1 MVTTRPSALGAPLR
15 TPQGHPQDR
24 PQGTG
29 RGRPGDSASGAGNRA
44 APSSAG
50 TAAPVARDRMYALDA
65 LRFAAAVGVVLYHFT
80 ARWHRGWGEA
90 PGEVFPVLGH
100 VSTYFA
106 LAPELF
112 FVVSGFVILWTAWGR
127 SVPAVA
133 ASRLARIY
141 PAYWAA
147 LALTSGLLLFLWRDG
162 KQISWGEVAVN
173 ATLLQE
179 VVGVRHVDGV
189 YWTLWVELRFYLLIV
204 LLVAIGLTRN
214 RVLAFAGLWPVV
226 ALAVAWADVPVLET
240 LLISRYAPLFAGGM
254 LLYLLYRDG
263 HARLPWVLLVGNVVL
278 AVNNIVPAQMQSLG
292 KNTVFEPNPWLLG
305 VLTVGCFVAVGA
317 LALTRLRTISW
328 APLAALGALTYPL
341 YLVHEFWGWWVIAR
355 LSPTLPP
362 WVVLGVAVTL
372 VVALATALHHAI
384 EKPSSPRVRRW
395 LERRLTAWAE
405 RVSRR
410 QVPGTPPTT
419 PAGREP
425 SRIPAQSSALRASS
439 SWTAEPTP
447 PGR

>member
-1 MVTTRPSALGAPLR
+1 MVTTRPSALGAPGRTAQGAGKVRPADTR
-15 TPQGHPQDR
+15 TPTD
-24 PQGTG
+24 G
-29 RGRPGDSASGAGNRA
+29 RSTA

-50 TAAPVARDRMYALDA
+50 GTSGGTGGTGARDRMYALDG
-65 LRFAAAVGVVLYHFT
+65 LRFAAAAGVVLYHFT

-100 VSTYFA
+100 VATYFA

-147 LALTSGLLLFLWRDG
+147 LALTSGLLMFLWRDG

-179 VVGVRHVDGV
+179 VLGVRHVDGV

-214 RVLAFAGLWPVV
+214 RVLAFAGLWP
-226 ALAVAWADVPVLET
+226 AAAVLVGWADVPVLDT
-240 LLISRYAPLFAGGM
+240 LLISQYAPLFAGGM

-263 HARLPWVLLVGNVVL
+263 HARLPWVLLAGNVVL
-278 AVNNIVPAQMQSLG
+278 AVHTVVPAQMRSLS
-292 KNTVFEPNPWLLG
+292 KNTVFEPNPWILAA
-305 VLTVGCFVAVGA
+305 VTVGCFVAVGA
-317 LALTRLRTISW
+317 VALTRLKRISW

-341 YLVHEFWGWWVIAR
+341 YLVHEFWGWWAIDR
-355 LSPTLPP
+355 LSPVLPP
-362 WVVLGVAVTL
+362 WVVLGVAITL
-372 VVALATALHHAI
+372 VVALAAALHHAI
-384 EKPSSPRVRRW
+384 EKPTTPRVRRW
-395 LERRLTAWAE
+395 LERTLTAWAAA
-405 RVSRR
+405 RAAG
-410 QVPGTPPTT
+410 QAPGTPPTT
-419 PAGREP
+419 PGGSDP

-439 SWTAEPTP
+439 S
-447 PGR
+447 